1 MITILIE
8 KYLGADM
15 GVAVTIAE
23 IAIDNKEYLPAPDG
37 ISDRILSPGSLAWE
51 ISAGELWGLDGEGKW
66 INQTTSEV
74 YDPAP
79 DEETET
85 EAIEEAE

>member
-1 MITILIE
+1 MSTAAIVARIIP
-8 KYLGADM
+8 GA
-15 GVAVTIAE
+15 VRQTHIAK
-23 IAIDNKEYLPAPDG
+23 AWLR
-37 ISDRILSPGSLAWE
+37 ISEFSVRTAAGSLAWE